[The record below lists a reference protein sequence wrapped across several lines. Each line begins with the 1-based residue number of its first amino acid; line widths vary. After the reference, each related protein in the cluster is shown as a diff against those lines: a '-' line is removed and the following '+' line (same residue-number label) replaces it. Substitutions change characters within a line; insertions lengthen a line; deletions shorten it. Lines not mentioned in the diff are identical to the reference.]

1 MYCGYITTIKE
12 IRKHS
17 NADRLQCATIFS
29 SNVIVDLTYH
39 EGQRVVYFPV
49 DGQLSEEFCED
60 NNLVR
65 KKDENGNEIGGYM
78 DPVKRNIK
86 AIRLRGEMSDGL
98 VMPIEVLAKYTD
110 ITKLHDGDQITVLD
124 GHEICKKYIPKRNP
138 PKTSSGKKQKKRVKA
153 VEFPVF
159 FEHADTAQL
168 MYNQNAFK
176 PGDVCYI
183 TLKEHGSSGRTS
195 NTIKVINKQPK
206 KIAKLFGAKPKQI
219 REYDYVSG
227 TRRTVLTD
235 FEGGYYGDDTFRKKW
250 HDFFLGKL
258 PKGVT
263 VYYELVGWVNKD
275 TPIMGRCSNKKVNDK
290 EFRKMYGEETVF
302 SYGCEPGECD
312 CYVYRMT
319 LTNEDGFVVEI
330 PYEQMQVECEKMGV
344 KVVPLFE
351 KFIFTTWEDL
361 MERVEKYYDGPDPI
375 DPRHVREGVVIRIAN
390 SPKGFEA
397 YKHKNDSFKIL
408 SGIIKD
414 SVNADEASADI
425 LEEL

>member
-17 NADRLQCATIFS
+17 NADRLQCATIFG

-39 EGQRVVYFPV
+39 EGQRVVYFPI

-98 VMPIEVLAKYTD
+98 VLPIEVLDKYTD
-110 ITKLHDGDQITVLD
+110 STKLCDGDQITVLD
-124 GHEICKKYIPKRNP
+124 GHEICKKYVPKRNP
-138 PKTSSGKKQKKRVKA
+138 PKTSGGKKQKKKAKA
-153 VEFPVF
+153 VEFPLF
-159 FEHADTAQL
+159 FEHSDTAQL

-183 TLKEHGSSGRTS
+183 TLKIHGTSARTS
-195 NTIKVINKQPK
+195 NTIKVTEKQPNR
-206 KIAKLFGAKPKQI
+206 IAKFFGIKPKQI
-219 REYDYVSG
+219 KEYDYVSG
-227 TRRTVLTD
+227 TRRVVLD
-235 FEGGYYGDDTFRKKW
+235 NFEGGYYGNDEFRKVY
-250 HDFFLGKL
+250 HEFLKNKL
-258 PKGVT
+258 PKMVT
-263 VYYELVGWVNKD
+263 LYYEIAGYVNKD
-275 TPIMGRCSNKKVNDK
+275 TPIMGRVSNKKVNDK
-290 EFRKMYGEETVF
+290 EFRRIYGDETVF
-302 SYGCEPGECD
+302 SYGCEPGEND
-312 CYVYRMT
+312 IWAYRMT
-319 LTNEDGFVVEI
+319 ITNEDGFVVEI
-330 PYEQMQVECEKMGV
+330 PYEQMQIECEKMGV

-375 DPRHVREGVVIRIAN
+375 DPRHVREGVVVRIAN
-390 SPKGFEA
+390 STKGFEA

>member
-17 NADRLQCATIFS
+17 NADRLQCCTIFS

-39 EGQRVVYFPV
+39 EGQRVVYFPI

-98 VMPIEVLAKYTD
+98 VLPIEVLDKYTD
-110 ITKLHDGDQITVLD
+110 ITKLQDGDQITVLD
-124 GHEICKKYIPKRNP
+124 GHEICKKYVPKRNP
-138 PKTSSGKKQKKRVKA
+138 PKQSTGKKKKKIKT
-153 VEFPVF
+153 VEYPCF
-159 FEHADTAQL
+159 FEHEDTAQL
-168 MYNQNAFK
+168 MYNQNAFH
-176 PGDVCYI
+176 PGDVCYL
-183 TLKEHGSSGRTS
+183 TLKIHGTSARTS
-195 NTIKVINKQPK
+195 NTLKITEKQPNN
-206 KIAKLFGAKPKQI
+206 IAKFFGAKPKQI

-227 TRRTVLTD
+227 TRRVVLD
-235 FEGGYYGDDTFRKKW
+235 NFEGGYYGNDEFRKVYHEYLK
-250 HDFFLGKL
+250 GKL
-258 PKGVT
+258 PKMAT
-263 VYYELVGWVNKD
+263 LYYEIAGYVNKD

-302 SYGCEPGECD
+302 SYGCEPGEND
-312 CYVYRMT
+312 IWAYRMT

-351 KFIFTTWEDL
+351 KFFFTTWEDL
-361 MERVEKYYDGPDPI
+361 MERVERYYDGPDPI
-375 DPRHVREGVVIRIAN
+375 DPRHVREGVVVRIAN

-414 SVNADEASADI
+414 SVNADEASSDI

>member
-17 NADRLQCATIFS
+17 NADRLQCATIFG

-39 EGQRVVYFPV
+39 EGQRVVYFPI

-98 VMPIEVLAKYTD
+98 VLPIEVLDKYTD
-110 ITKLHDGDQITVLD
+110 STKLCDGDQITVLD
-124 GHEICKKYIPKRNP
+124 GHEICKKYVPKRNP
-138 PKTSSGKKQKKRVKA
+138 PKTSGGKNQKKKA
-153 VEFPVF
+153 KTVEFPLF
-159 FEHADTAQL
+159 FEHSDTAQL

-183 TLKEHGSSGRTS
+183 TLKIHGTSARTS
-195 NTIKVINKQPK
+195 NTIKVIEKQPN
-206 KIAKLFGAKPKQI
+206 KIARFFGVKPKQI
-219 REYDYVSG
+219 KEYDYVSG
-227 TRRTVLTD
+227 TRRVVLDD
-235 FEGGYYGDDTFRKKW
+235 FEGGYYGNNEFRKVY
-250 HDFFLGKL
+250 HEFLKNKL
-258 PKGVT
+258 PKMVT
-263 VYYELVGWVNKD
+263 LYYEIAGYVNKD
-275 TPIMGRCSNKKVNDK
+275 TPIMGRVSNNKVNDK
-290 EFRKMYGEETVF
+290 EFRRKYGDETVF
-302 SYGCEPGECD
+302 SYGCEPGEND
-312 CYVYRMT
+312 IWAYRMT
-319 LTNEDGFVVEI
+319 ITNEDGFVVEI

-361 MERVEKYYDGPDPI
+361 MERVEKYYDGRDPI
-375 DPRHVREGVVIRIAN
+375 DPRHVREGVVVRIAN
-390 SPKGFEA
+390 STKGFEA